1 MQLIVADKPA
11 EMWDVR
17 YKVPVIRKYKHSEDP
32 EKEYLT
38 YQHYG
43 VKVVAMSA
51 ADACALITMHQPK
64 AIVLGVHHRA
74 GGDDSR
80 VLIDKTLL
88 SATLLTPQEAATIE
102 KAKRV
107 MIEYRDLCSSPV
119 ERRVWDEHIDTV
131 RAILERI
138 G

>member
-17 YKVPVIRKYKHSEDP
+17 YKVPVIRKYKHAEDP

-51 ADACALITMHQPK
+51 ADACALVTMHAPK

-74 GGDDSR
+74 GSDDSR
-80 VLIDKTLL
+80 VLIDKTLI
-88 SATLLTPQEAATIE
+88 SAALLTPQEAATIE
-102 KAKRV
+102 VAKRA
-107 MIEYRDLCSSPV
+107 MMHQRDLSIDDV
-119 ERRVWDEHIDTV
+119 QRRVWDEHIDMVRTV
-131 RAILERI
+131 LERI

>member
-17 YKVPVIRKYKHSEDP
+17 YKVPVIRKYKHGEDP

-51 ADACALITMHQPK
+51 ADACALVTTHSPK

-74 GGDDSR
+74 GSDDSR
-80 VLIDKTLL
+80 VLIDKSLI
-88 SATLLTPQEAATIE
+88 SAAMLTAEEATSIE
-102 KAKRV
+102 RARRL
-107 MIEYRDLCSSPV
+107 MIEERDKCSSDV
-119 ERRVWDEHIDTV
+119 ERRIWGEHIDIV
-131 RAILERI
+131 QFVLERI

>member
-51 ADACALITMHQPK
+51 ADACALVTMHSPK
-64 AIVLGVHHRA
+64 AVVLGVHHRA
-74 GGDDSR
+74 GSDDSR
-80 VLIDKTLL
+80 VLIDKALL
-88 SATLLTPQEAATIE
+88 SKMCLAPEEASAIE
-102 KAKRV
+102 RACRLMAEEREKNSSD
-107 MIEYRDLCSSPV
+107 IEW
-119 ERRVWDEHIDTV
+119 RVWGEYIEIV
-131 RAILERI
+131 KSVLERI

>member
-43 VKVVAMSA
+43 AKVVAMSA

-74 GGDDSR
+74 GSDDSR

-88 SATLLTPQEAATIE
+88 SATWLTPQEAAAIE
-102 KAKRV
+102 TAKRV
-107 MIEYRDLCSSPV
+107 LIEKRDLCASNV
-119 ERRVWDEHIDTV
+119 ERRVLDEHIDTV
-131 RAILERI
+131 RTVLERI

>member
-51 ADACALITMHQPK
+51 ADACALVTMHSPK

-74 GGDDSR
+74 GSDDSR
-80 VLIDKTLL
+80 VLIDKALI
-88 SATLLTPQEAATIE
+88 SQTLLTPEEAAAIDRARRLMVE
-102 KAKRV
+102 
-107 MIEYRDLCSSPV
+107 ERDKSSSDI
-119 ERRVWDEHIDTV
+119 ERRVWGEYIETV
-131 RAILERI
+131 KSVLERI

>member
-74 GGDDSR
+74 GSDDSR
-80 VLIDKTLL
+80 VLIDKALI
-88 SATLLTPQEAATIE
+88 SQTLLTPEEAAAIDRARRLMVE
-102 KAKRV
+102 
-107 MIEYRDLCSSPV
+107 ERDKSSSDI
-119 ERRVWDEHIDTV
+119 ERRVWGEYIETV
-131 RAILERI
+131 KSVLERI